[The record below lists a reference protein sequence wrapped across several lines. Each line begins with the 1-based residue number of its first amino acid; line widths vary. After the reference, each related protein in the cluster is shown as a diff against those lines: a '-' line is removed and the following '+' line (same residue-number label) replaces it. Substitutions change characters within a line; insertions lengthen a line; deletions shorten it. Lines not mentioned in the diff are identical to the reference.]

1 MSALQ
6 TYKEIVSQVYTLT
19 TLVAQ
24 GKMTEAGIQ
33 FDGFLESLKV
43 ALEDKEDH
51 SPYLE
56 IVRDVKP
63 SERIVV
69 VKDDTM
75 KNIVL
80 RTSDSTWDAK
90 GLDMENVMED
100 EDLEKEHGDQKQEEQ
115 EEQEQDGPDED
126 GGQEQEEED
135 EDEDEDEEEDVEEFE
150 LNGQRYYLAPESKR
164 VFKYID
170 ENTPGDQVGKLMNGH
185 LVCSSNFVSPKGSS
199 TPEGRRPKG

>member
-1 MSALQ
+1 MSVLD

-24 GKMTEAGIQ
+24 GKMSEASLQ
-33 FDGFLESLKV
+33 FDGFLESLKT
-43 ALEDKEDH
+43 ALDDKEDH

-63 SERIVV
+63 SNASTLSERIVV

-80 RTSDSTWDAK
+80 RTSCSPAEK
-90 GLDMENVMED
+90 VEED
-100 EDLEKEHGDQKQEEQ
+100 EILDEENAN
-115 EEQEQDGPDED
+115 DDADED
-126 GGQEQEEED
+126 TAAAAEADAEAGEDVSEQEEE
-135 EDEDEDEEEDVEEFE
+135 EEEEEDVEPFE
-150 LNGQRYYLAPESKR
+150 LNGQLYYLAPESKR

-170 ENTPGDQVGKLMNGH
+170 EATPGDQVGKLMNGR
-185 LVCSSNFVSPKGSS
+185 LVHSSNFMSPK
-199 TPEGRRPKG
+199 

>member
-6 TYKEIVSQVYTLT
+6 SYKEIVSQVYTLT

-56 IVRDVKP
+56 IIRDTKP
-63 SERIVV
+63 SNSSTLSERIVV

-80 RTSDSTWDAK
+80 RTSGSPVEK
-90 GLDMENVMED
+90 VQED
-100 EDLEKEHGDQKQEEQ
+100 EDLNSMLETKSDHGDEENTYI
-115 EEQEQDGPDED
+115 PDVSD
-126 GGQEQEEED
+126 DD
-135 EDEDEDEEEDVEEFE
+135 EEEEDVEEFE

-185 LVCSSNFVSPKGSS
+185 IVCSSNFVLPKGSS
-199 TPEGRRPKG
+199 TPEGQRPKA

>member
-1 MSALQ
+1 MA
-6 TYKEIVSQVYTLT
+6 
-19 TLVAQ
+19 
-24 GKMTEAGIQ
+24 EAGIQ

-56 IVRDVKP
+56 IIRDTKP
-63 SERIVV
+63 SNSSILSERIVV

-80 RTSDSTWDAK
+80 RTSGSPVEK
-90 GLDMENVMED
+90 VQED
-100 EDLEKEHGDQKQEEQ
+100 EDLNSMLETKSDHDEENTYVPDVID
-115 EEQEQDGPDED
+115 EENVPDD
-126 GGQEQEEED
+126 DEEE
-135 EDEDEDEEEDVEEFE
+135 EEEEDVEEFE

-185 LVCSSNFVSPKGSS
+185 LVSSSNFVHPK
-199 TPEGRRPKG
+199 

>member
-6 TYKEIVSQVYTLT
+6 TYKEIVSKVYTLT
-19 TLVAQ
+19 TLVSQ
-24 GKMTEAGIQ
+24 GKMAEAGIQ

-43 ALEDKEDH
+43 ALEDNDNH

-56 IVRDVKP
+56 IIRDVKP
-63 SERIVV
+63 SDSSTLSERIVV

-80 RTSDSTWDAK
+80 RTSEPS
-90 GLDMENVMED
+90 LDTKDEIIENVMED
-100 EDLEKEHGDQKQEEQ
+100 EDLDKEQ
-115 EEQEQDGPDED
+115 EPESEP
-126 GGQEQEEED
+126 EEE
-135 EDEDEDEEEDVEEFE
+135 EEEEEEEDVEEFE

-185 LVCSSNFVSPKGSS
+185 LIHSSNFVHPK
-199 TPEGRRPKG
+199 